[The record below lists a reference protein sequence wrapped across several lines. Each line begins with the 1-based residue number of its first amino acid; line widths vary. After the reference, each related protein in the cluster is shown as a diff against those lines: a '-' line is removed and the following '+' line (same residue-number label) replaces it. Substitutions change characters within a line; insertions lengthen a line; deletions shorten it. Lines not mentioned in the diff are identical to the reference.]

1 MSFSTD
7 KKILEIKNLT
17 KLYKNVA
24 AVSDVSIDIID
35 GEFFTLLGPSGSGKS
50 TILMMIAGFEN
61 PTSGTIFF
69 QNKPINSVPPEK
81 RNIGMVFQNYA
92 LFPHM
97 TIFKNLAFPLKMRKT
112 GKQEQKTKVREVL
125 DLVQLSEY
133 ENRFPKQLSGGQ
145 QQRIA
150 LARALV
156 FDPPVLL
163 MDEPLGALD
172 KKLREHMQ
180 LEIKHIQSQ
189 LKRTVIYVTHDQEEA
204 LVMSDRIMVMN
215 EGVIQQLGTPDELYE
230 KPANKFVAG
239 FIGESNF
246 IEGKVVDIKKDII
259 TIQMNDESKHKL
271 CWDKDVT
278 VGENVCFSIRPEK
291 MIISNSEQQLENAF
305 DGIIEEI
312 IYIGE
317 TTRYKIIV
325 GKEIIINVRE
335 MNVGDRSPYKKGQKI
350 KLSWKMKNLRRL
362 VN

>member
-1 MSFSTD
+1 
-7 KKILEIKNLT
+7 
-17 KLYKNVA
+17 
-24 AVSDVSIDIID
+24 
-35 GEFFTLLGPSGSGKS
+35 
-50 TILMMIAGFEN
+50 
-61 PTSGTIFF
+61 
-69 QNKPINSVPPEK
+69 
-81 RNIGMVFQNYA
+81 
-92 LFPHM
+92 
-97 TIFKNLAFPLKMRKT
+97 
-112 GKQEQKTKVREVL
+112 
-125 DLVQLSEY
+125 
-133 ENRFPKQLSGGQ
+133 
-145 QQRIA
+145 
-150 LARALV
+150 
-156 FDPPVLL
+156 
-163 MDEPLGALD
+163 
-172 KKLREHMQ
+172 
-180 LEIKHIQSQ
+180 
-189 LKRTVIYVTHDQEEA
+189 VIYVTHDQEEA

-215 EGVIQQLGTPDELYE
+215 EGIIQQLGTPDELYE

-291 MIISNSEQQLENAF
+291 MIISNNEQQLENTF

-335 MNVGDRSPYKKGQKI
+335 MNVGDRSPFRKGENI

-362 VN
+362 IN